1 MGKKKSVVLMTLITV
16 VLVVLC
22 ALSIVP
28 SFSFPWND
36 GVNGWKSAVGY
47 LQMGADFEGGYY
59 AYYYPE
65 GVISETE
72 YMNNLENYPDDEKA
86 DYEKKYVKSNGLYLA
101 KDEQFGI
108 FDDEDK
114 ASSANDVS
122 ENFKRQIA
130 KLRNVIADRYAKKG
144 YDHYR
149 VSVVDGYALKVEI
162 PASDASYQSTF
173 TSFALTGAI
182 QMKLGET
189 EIAEL
194 SGESMKD
201 YIKEFRIGSQYR
213 YNYLEIVFTSE
224 GRDFI
229 KGQKDGLTDS
239 NTQTADSTLNV
250 LVGDEKIF
258 GVYSDSVLSDNSG
271 ARVLFVDGADVAQ
284 LETVCILMNSALN
297 NEDLTVSFSDV
308 QSEIRKVDNPYGEN
322 VKTLVLIAL
331 GVSVLL
337 AIALPIVK
345 YGRYGVTCAY
355 GTVTYVV
362 TAALCFAFIGNGVLQ
377 FTLGTAAIFL
387 TGLVLMGVFN
397 AKAYD
402 AIKAEFELGKT
413 VNSSVTLGYKKTL
426 LLTVDVYAVLM
437 LGALALLIGAAGVQT
452 MALQALICFG
462 VGAFCNL
469 LWVRVINHIHLSACK
484 NKYQY
489 FRFVREDDDDE

>member
-1 MGKKKSVVLMTLITV
+1 MGKKKSVVLMTLITI

-28 SFSFPWND
+28 SFSFPWDD
-36 GVNGWKSAVGY
+36 GVNGWKSAIGH
-47 LQMGADFEGGYY
+47 LQMGADFDGGYY

-101 KDEQFGI
+101 KDEKFGI

-114 ASSANDVS
+114 ALTAEDVS
-122 ENFKRQIA
+122 DNFKEQIL
-130 KLRNVIADRYAKKG
+130 KLRKVIADRYAKKG

-149 VSVVDGYALKVEI
+149 VSVVDDYALKVEI
-162 PASDASYQSTF
+162 PTSDLAYESTL

-182 QMKLGET
+182 SMKLGET

-194 SGESMKD
+194 SGASMKD
-201 YIKEFRIGSQYR
+201 YIKEFRIGSQYK
-213 YNYLEIVFTSE
+213 YNYLEIVFTSA

-229 KGQKDGLTDS
+229 KGQSLTDS
-239 NTQTADSTLNV
+239 STQTAESTLNV
-250 LVGDEKIF
+250 YVGDEKILS
-258 GVYSDSVLSDNSG
+258 VYSDSVLSDNSG
-271 ARVLFVDGADVAQ
+271 ARVLFVDGANRAQ
-284 LETVCILMNSALN
+284 LETVAILMNSALN

-308 QSEIRKVDNPYGEN
+308 SSEIRKVDNPYGEN

-337 AIALPIVK
+337 AIVLPILK
-345 YGRYGVTCAY
+345 YGKYGVTCAY
-355 GTVTYVV
+355 ATVTYVV
-362 TAALCFAFIGNGVLQ
+362 AAALCFAFIGNGVLT
-377 FTLGTAAIFL
+377 FTLGSVLVFL
-387 TGLVLMGVFN
+387 AGLVLIGVFN
-397 AKAYD
+397 AKTYD

-413 VNSSVTLGYKKTL
+413 VNSSVTLGYKKSL
-426 LLTVDVYAVLM
+426 MVTVDVYAVLM

-462 VGAFCNL
+462 IGAFCNL
-469 LWVRVINHIHLSACK
+469 LWARVINYVHLSACK